1 MRPELLRFALGIG
14 EIATAINPEQAIGMD
29 GEAFHLAR
37 AGIDRLREA
46 RTHCRVDGPAVLP
59 EALINH
65 GLALA
70 FGRFDSPQ
78 SSRLPLVAGLR
89 AGESVAV
96 IAERLGKAPQTLY
109 KTIRTANL
117 HDVTGFLIAVE
128 TLLDQVLQGA
138 EP

>member
-1 MRPELLRFALGIG
+1 MTSQVYDTDFLRWT
-14 EIATAINPEQAIGMD
+14 EEQA
-29 GEAFHLAR
+29 
-37 AGIDRLREA
+37 
-46 RTHCRVDGPAVLP
+46 
-59 EALINH
+59 AL
-65 GLALA
+65 
-70 FGRFDSPQ
+70 
-78 SSRLPLVAGLR
+78 LR